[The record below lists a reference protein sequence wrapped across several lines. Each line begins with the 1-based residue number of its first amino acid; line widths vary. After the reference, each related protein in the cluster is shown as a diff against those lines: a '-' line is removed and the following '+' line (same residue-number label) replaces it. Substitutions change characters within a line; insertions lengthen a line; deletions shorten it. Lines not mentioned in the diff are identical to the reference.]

1 MFFFQLELGWI
12 RQQFLRPG
20 PHGLPAA
27 KCIPSICCWSQSPI
41 FLFVFCVIVCWC
53 FKNWMI
59 HDESIESLF
68 GGRCVFFTMSTL
80 ECADGLFF
88 NHLRV
93 HLFQRHGDDHAA
105 EWYRKSSNVSS
116 SFQSRLGAVTAI
128 ITSEDFSTFCQ
139 FHSLQQLVCWCF
151 WFNTWGL
158 MTWDLQMIHFF
169 PAGHNGHEIDSCS

>member
-1 MFFFQLELGWI
+1 MKGKSSSFFPYIKQGDF
-12 RQQFLRPG
+12 RVARPAPG
-20 PHGLPAA
+20 CSSSNSNSVESVSNSFDRGRMDYPQPNVSHVSVAEA
-27 KCIPSICCWSQSPI
+27 NHPI
-41 FLFVFCVIVCWC
+41 FLLFFCVIVCWC

-105 EWYRKSSNVSS
+105 E
-116 SFQSRLGAVTAI
+116 
-128 ITSEDFSTFCQ
+128 
-139 FHSLQQLVCWCF
+139 
-151 WFNTWGL
+151 
-158 MTWDLQMIHFF
+158 
-169 PAGHNGHEIDSCS
+169 